1 MAVLIWILGILHPL
15 IFIGAVVYFAF
26 MEIEPWVM
34 IVGAGTALL
43 GLIIGFFG
51 WKEIAPP
58 RWRWVKGNVD
68 LLASR
73 VRTALGYA
81 LYFFMI
87 PAGVK
92 GLIYTIELIIE
103 KL

>member
-1 MAVLIWILGILHPL
+1 MAVLLWILSILYPL
-15 IFIGAVVYFAF
+15 IFFGAVVYFAF
-26 MEIEPWVM
+26 VEIELWVL
-34 IVGAGTALL
+34 IAGAAAAFP

-68 LLASR
+68 LLAIR

-81 LYFFMI
+81 LFFFLI

-92 GLIYTIELIIE
+92 GLIYTIEIIIE

>member
-1 MAVLIWILGILHPL
+1 MAVLIWILGILYPL

-34 IVGAGTALL
+34 IVGAGAALL

-68 LLASR
+68 LLGSR
-73 VRTALGYA
+73 VSTALGYA

-92 GLIYTIELIIE
+92 GLIYTIEIIIE